1 MVKKIIQGQKGFSLI
16 EVMIALTIFGV
27 YVTAMIISQSNNVGS
42 SIRMAQD
49 LVLHNLA
56 EMKMSEALLGD
67 KEFSETTE
75 NDIQTGTFDI
85 EGFKTFKYK
94 ISFKK
99 TEFPDFSQIM
109 GQSDDE
115 DGDNKSSAV
124 QKLIFEKMKKNV
136 EEILWQIK
144 VEVINSDTEQTYELN
159 SWVNKSNA
167 KIDTNFSF

>member
-27 YVTAMIISQSNNVGS
+27 YVTAMIMSQTNNVGS
-42 SIRMAQD
+42 SIRMSQD

-56 EMKMSEALLGD
+56 EMKMSETLIGS
-67 KEFSETTE
+67 KEFTNATE
-75 NDIQTGTFDI
+75 NDVDSGSFDI
-85 EGFKTFKYK
+85 EGFKNYKYK
-94 ISFKK
+94 VSIKK

-109 GQSDDE
+109 GKSEDDE
-115 DGDNKSSAV
+115 ADNKNSAV

-136 EEILWQIK
+136 EEIIWQVNVQI
-144 VEVINSDTEQTYELN
+144 INSDNEQTYELN
-159 SWVNKSNA
+159 SWINKSNA